1 MNWLKALFDAT
12 SLDRLLA
19 IVNEYLLAFPEEHW
33 SWIPREARPRLVATA
48 DELHEWHRRLSEAMA
63 AATSPNIR
71 LQDLCVFFVRAS
83 ARALELQERGARC
96 SNDGDQDGDSRE
108 AG

>member
-1 MNWLKALFDAT
+1 VNWLKALFDAT

-33 SWIPREARPRLVATA
+33 SWIPREARPRLVASA
-48 DELHEWHRRLSEAMA
+48 SELHEWHRRLSEAMA
-63 AATSPNIR
+63 EATSPNIR

-83 ARALELQERGARC
+83 ARALELGERGARPC
-96 SNDGDQDGDSRE
+96 NDGHQDGDSRQ